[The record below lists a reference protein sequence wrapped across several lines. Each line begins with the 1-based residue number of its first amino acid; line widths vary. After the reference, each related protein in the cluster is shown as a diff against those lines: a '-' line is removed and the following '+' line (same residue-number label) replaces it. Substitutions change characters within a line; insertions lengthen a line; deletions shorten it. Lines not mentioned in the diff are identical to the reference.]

1 MLGNLFFDPTY
12 LSKHLIS
19 VITEIRV
26 ELSSVCQVQ
35 ILLHEAGCVNL
46 IIAGLVQHLNRFY
59 TVCFDC
65 LNLLDEIAAFLLTS
79 LLVAH
84 RLYDTQERK
93 MLNMSV

>member
-1 MLGNLFFDPTY
+1 MLENLFFDPTY
-12 LSKHLIS
+12 LSKHLIR

-35 ILLHEAGCVNL
+35 ILLHEASRVNL
-46 IIAGLVQHLNRFY
+46 IIAWLVQHLNRFY

-84 RLYDTQERK
+84 RL
-93 MLNMSV
+93 